1 MFVCARECLPA
12 KAEKSEVQSQQSG
25 HHMPD
30 EGAGLSGVQVET
42 EPEGCE
48 QGKQL
53 THHKVHLKSEEKG
66 ELGTLWGLG
75 LERLKGES

>member
-53 THHKVHLKSEEKG
+53 THHKVHLKSEEK
-66 ELGTLWGLG
+66 
-75 LERLKGES
+75 ES